1 MKGFIYKIYDNTNGN
16 VYYGSTSQRV
26 SQRITN
32 HRSSYKLY
40 CNGQKTAYCKSFDI
54 LCNNDYT
61 YSVIEEG
68 KYDNRYELYNRERYY
83 IENFNC
89 INKFIPNQTKK
100 EYKEKKYKKT
110 EETIKKDNKRRA
122 VKYYNDKY
130 PFLNIDKDI
139 SDDKFQE
146 IKDNIWNIKKVIK
159 LLKFFKDLDLNEEKY
174 NEYLQNLIE

>member
-1 MKGFIYKIYDNTNGN
+1 MWCNETFIYNSIAVKKRGFKYINETNICSKHNYKSESSVEEEMGNKMLKIT
-16 VYYGSTSQRV
+16 
-26 SQRITN
+26 
-32 HRSSYKLY
+32 
-40 CNGQKTAYCKSFDI
+40 F
-54 LCNNDYT
+54 DYT
-61 YSVIEEG
+61 PDYFLFDRQSNTYTLNTWNEVMP
-68 KYDNRYELYNRERYY
+68 KL
-83 IENFNC
+83 
-89 INKFIPNQTKK
+89 KLAPQ
-100 EYKEKKYKKT
+100 KKYKKT

-159 LLKFFKDLDLNEEKY
+159 LLKFFKNLDLNEEKY